1 MAICLLLFLI
11 LGIQVIA
18 GSSWIVKTLSL
29 SDGSVDRIMFI
40 DELTGWACAYF
51 PGVLKTDNGGDTWVI
66 LYSNRELERIFSVW
80 FVTRQVGWA
89 VGTSFVEKEAHP
101 VILYTENAGRFWTIQ
116 KLLEERWQ
124 LRDIYFIDEKYG
136 WAVGGANHD
145 ALILAT
151 ADGGR
156 HWEIQH
162 QGPDNSPLGHVR
174 FADFQTGWAVGIN
187 IILHTS
193 DGGQTWTP
201 QRQSPDPWLNG
212 LCVLDKD
219 NLWAT
224 GGEGRLYRTINGGN
238 NWSRATLPTE
248 ANKAFLWDIAFV
260 NNNKGW
266 VCGDKGV
273 LLSTEDGGRTWRKV
287 STPVDDEMLRAIATT
302 KSRLFIAADPNRILI
317 KSQ

>member
-51 PGVLKTDNGGDTWVI
+51 PGV
-66 LYSNRELERIFSVW
+66 R
-80 FVTRQVGWA
+80 
-89 VGTSFVEKEAHP
+89 TSFVEKEAHP

-156 HWEIQH
+156 HWE
-162 QGPDNSPLGHVR
+162 SP
-174 FADFQTGWAVGIN
+174 APIT
-187 IILHTS
+187 
-193 DGGQTWTP
+193 
-201 QRQSPDPWLNG
+201 
-212 LCVLDKD
+212 
-219 NLWAT
+219 
-224 GGEGRLYRTINGGN
+224 
-238 NWSRATLPTE
+238 
-248 ANKAFLWDIAFV
+248 
-260 NNNKGW
+260 
-266 VCGDKGV
+266 
-273 LLSTEDGGRTWRKV
+273 
-287 STPVDDEMLRAIATT
+287 
-302 KSRLFIAADPNRILI
+302 
-317 KSQ
+317 